1 MFSIES
7 VALRQYVVVILGGE
21 SELYHNRHEH
31 SMAVPNPR
39 EAQKCHGNASV
50 SSYYRGRGI
59 LDCISWKYMLC
70 IFKLLSRHV
79 TGFHRQ
85 KILRDTDFRAKDNRM
100 LSLHLRNGRLDADT
114 GPCFDWHD

>member
-1 MFSIES
+1 MDSNPTIVTNRFARKRQKHAENWKRN
-7 VALRQYVVVILGGE
+7 VAKKN
-21 SELYHNRHEH
+21 S
-31 SMAVPNPR
+31 
-39 EAQKCHGNASV
+39 
-50 SSYYRGRGI
+50 
-59 LDCISWKYMLC
+59 
-70 IFKLLSRHV
+70 KLLSRHV